1 MANSEWRMERVA
13 PLASHALFPIRH
25 SPFATR
31 LLYCRSQDMQFD
43 TIILGA
49 GAAGLYCAMHA
60 GRRGRRALVLE
71 HNDEPGAKILISGGG
86 RCNFTNLNANDP
98 ARYISAN
105 PHFARSGLTRH
116 TQHDFIA
123 LVKQHKIDYYEKT
136 LGQLFCEGPRSS
148 QKIVRMLLDECAA
161 VGVDLRTGCS
171 VKAARRGE
179 RFIVEANQGDVQSET
194 LVIATGGL
202 SIPKLG
208 ATPFAYRLAEQFSIP
223 IIPPRAGLVPLTFS
237 ETDLAWMRPLSGVSA
252 DVRVS
257 LGKASFRE
265 AALFT
270 HKGLSGPAILQISSY
285 WTPGEEITIDW
296 LPDQNEDALTRKK
309 RERPKALLKTAL
321 NELLP
326 ERLAQA
332 LASSWTAGAS
342 PAGAPAV
349 QEIGALKDAALI
361 DIVRALK
368 AWPLTPHGTEGYAKA
383 EVTVGGVDTNALSQ
397 QTMQTRAV
405 PGLFFI
411 GEAVDVTG
419 WLGGYNFQWAW
430 SSGWAAGQVV

>member
-1 MANSEWRMERVA
+1 M
-13 PLASHALFPIRH
+13 
-25 SPFATR
+25 T
-31 LLYCRSQDMQFD
+31 YD
-43 TIILGA
+43 TIIIGG

-60 GRRGRRALVLE
+60 GRRGRRVLVLE
-71 HNDEPGAKILISGGG
+71 HNAEVGAKILISGGG
-86 RCNFTNLNANDP
+86 RCNFTNLGAAPD
-98 ARYISAN
+98 RFLSAN
-105 PHFARSGLTRH
+105 PHFARSALARH

-123 LVKQHKIDYYEKT
+123 LVRKHGIDFYEKT

-161 VGVDLRTGCS
+161 VGVDIRTECAVSG
-171 VKAARRGE
+171 VRRGE
-179 RFIVEANQGDVQSET
+179 RFAVETSDGAFESET
-194 LVIATGGL
+194 LVIASGGL

-208 ATPFAYRLAEQFSIP
+208 ATPFAYRIAEQFGVP
-223 IIPPRAGLVPLTFS
+223 IIAPRAGLVPLTFN
-237 ETDLAWMRPLSGVSA
+237 EQDMAWMRPLSGVSA

-257 LGKASFRE
+257 IGKTAFRE

-285 WTPGEEITIDW
+285 WPPGETMIVDW
-296 LPDQNEDALTRKK
+296 LPDANEGALAERK

-321 NELLP
+321 GDLLSD
-326 ERLAQA
+326 R
-332 LASSWTAGAS
+332 LASSLSEDLPQAA
-342 PAGAPAV
+342 
-349 QEIGALKDAALI
+349 IGDIKDAALA
-361 DIVRALK
+361 DVVRKLK

-383 EVTVGGVDTNALSQ
+383 EVTVGGIDTNALSQ
-397 QTMQTRAV
+397 QTMETRAA

-430 SSGWAAGQVV
+430 SSGWAAGQAC